1 MAETIK
7 GGAYKGADG
16 KWHDANGKPLP
27 SSKVQEA
34 EELAAKRAK
43 ELAEAEA
50 VATKS
55 ALPLEPVVVK
65 PATVSRSKGK
75 DKGKG

>member
-16 KWHDANGKPLP
+16 KWHDASGKPLP
-27 SSKVQEA
+27 SSKIQEA
-34 EELAAKRAK
+34 EELQAARA
-43 ELAEAEA
+43 EEVAEAEA
-50 VATKS
+50 VAEAVAPEDQALAEKPGKTSRKS
-55 ALPLEPVVVK
+55 
-65 PATVSRSKGK
+65 K